1 MALCAAIAV
10 TTILYVYQGLL
21 PLARPDSSRGGVIL
35 TLYDDTLHPPALTTA
50 TRPVEYQPYIAHQAH
65 PRL

>member
-21 PLARPDSSRGGVIL
+21 PLARPDSSRGGGIL
-35 TLYDDTLHPPALTTA
+35 TLYDDTLHPLALTTA
-50 TRPVEYQPYIAHQAH
+50 ILLMARRPCIVHLAL